1 MLLQISGS
9 ENCGLRRSRLIDG
22 GRRWRSLPNV
32 RRTGKPRSQIV
43 APATSDGS
51 AGPQDT
57 PPAAAGTQRM
67 AVDARRVVVTG
78 TAAFGLAFLVL
89 LPFWSW
95 LGEHQHRVWLW
106 TALAGTVL
114 GLLALPLVRK
124 HSGEGRLD

>member
-1 MLLQISGS
+1 M
-9 ENCGLRRSRLIDG
+9 
-22 GRRWRSLPNV
+22 
-32 RRTGKPRSQIV
+32 
-43 APATSDGS
+43 
-51 AGPQDT
+51 
-57 PPAAAGTQRM
+57 M
-67 AVDARRVVVTG
+67 AVDAHRVLLAG

-124 HSGEGRLD
+124 HSGEGRLG